1 MVFPRV
7 DYIVVN
13 TFVEPI
19 EGERGPL
26 RRVASEPGFAEYQ
39 DSLLEM
45 RWYPYSGDN
54 SLTLAL
60 HVASKIQN
68 Q

>member
-1 MVFPRV
+1 MVLPRV
-7 DYIVVN
+7 DYVVAN

-26 RRVASEPGFAEYQ
+26 RRVASEPEFAECQ

-45 RWYPYSGDN
+45 WWSPYLGHN
-54 SLTLAL
+54 SPTLAL
-60 HVASKIQN
+60 HVASELQKQ
-68 Q
+68 